1 MVDLRRMRYLMQRLP
16 MARLNVERA
25 MSRATK
31 VTSTLSDM
39 PHGSGVSNP
48 VADGVERLTEA
59 KAALQRLQGELHE
72 MQAQLMPVID
82 ELDNPLERT
91 VMQMRYMDG
100 ISAWDIAYG
109 LNYSERQIF
118 RILKKAESRT
128 TEKMSVMSVTNVI

>member
-59 KAALQRLQGELHE
+59 KTALQRLQGELSE
-72 MQAQLMPVID
+72 MRAQLLPVID
-82 ELDNPLERT
+82 GLENPLERT
-91 VMQMRYMDG
+91 IMQMRYMDG
-100 ISAWDIAYG
+100 IEIQSIARS
-109 LNYSERQIF
+109 LCYSERHIY
-118 RILKKAESRT
+118 RT
-128 TEKMSVMSVTNVI
+128 LRSGEKSVRDML